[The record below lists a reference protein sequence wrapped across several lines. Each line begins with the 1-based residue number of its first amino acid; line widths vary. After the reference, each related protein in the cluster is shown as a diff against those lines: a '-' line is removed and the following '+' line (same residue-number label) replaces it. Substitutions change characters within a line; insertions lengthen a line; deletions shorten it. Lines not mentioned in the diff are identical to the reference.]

1 MSYWE
6 DCEDY
11 YRWKEDGGRY
21 PPDNDWGIFLAR
33 VDEDGAWATVRNVV
47 REGKYEL
54 NRYYGLPTDV
64 MTARKD
70 ILDKMTEETFTK
82 MVMGEMP
89 IEQFDE
95 YRRKW
100 MELGGEELIAE
111 VNAWSRKNQ

>member
-1 MSYWE
+1 
-6 DCEDY
+6 
-11 YRWKEDGGRY
+11 
-21 PPDNDWGIFLAR
+21 
-33 VDEDGAWATVRNVV
+33 
-47 REGKYEL
+47 
-54 NRYYGLPTDV
+54 

>member
-1 MSYWE
+1 MS
-6 DCEDY
+6 
-11 YRWKEDGGRY
+11 
-21 PPDNDWGIFLAR
+21 
-33 VDEDGAWATVRNVV
+33 
-47 REGKYEL
+47 L
-54 NRYYGLPTDV
+54 NKNMGLPTDV